1 MQDRKN
7 IFLDKKCTFL
17 LKQTQFVHG
26 GDKMKFIY
34 EKERHGKLLCYI
46 NDDLDVPAHI
56 HDNIELIYI
65 IRGTAKAF
73 YDGKEYALSKGDAFI
88 AFPQRVHYFYESHDI
103 DAVISIIPI
112 EYLPEF
118 RNLFTEKN
126 ILTPHLTDVPSLAG
140 TLLKEAATVQTAYDK
155 AFRRG
160 AILSAFSLLA
170 EKAEFI
176 DKKASDVSTLQKIL
190 DYCENNYKEN
200 ISLEDVSKALF
211 ISKSYIS
218 HIFSEKIQMGFR
230 DYLNSLRVSHSLNH
244 LKDGKL
250 SVSEI
255 AVECGFESIRSFN
268 RAFKKIYTTTPTEYK
283 RSSDKLM

>member
-1 MQDRKN
+1 
-7 IFLDKKCTFL
+7 
-17 LKQTQFVHG
+17 
-26 GDKMKFIY
+26 MKFIY
-34 EKERHGKLLCYI
+34 EKERHGKLLCYT

-140 TLLKEAATVQTAYDK
+140 TLLENAATKSSAYHK
-155 AFRRG
+155 AFQRG
-160 AILSAFSLLA
+160 AILSAFSLLFD
-170 EKAEFI
+170 KAEFTG
-176 DKKASDVSTLQKIL
+176 KKNTDSSTLQKIL
-190 DYCENNYKEN
+190 DYCESNYKEN
-200 ISLEDVSKALF
+200 ISLEDISKELF

-218 HIFSEKIQMGFR
+218 HIFSEKVQMGFR
-230 DYLNSLRVSHSLNH
+230 DYLNSLRVSFALNH

-250 SVSEI
+250 SMSEI
-255 AVECGFESIRSFN
+255 STLCGFESIRSFN
-268 RAFKKIYTTTPTEYK
+268 RAFRKIYQTTPTEYK
-283 RSSDKLM
+283 RNLNI

>member
-1 MQDRKN
+1 
-7 IFLDKKCTFL
+7 
-17 LKQTQFVHG
+17 
-26 GDKMKFIY
+26 MKFIY

-73 YDGKEYALSKGDAFI
+73 YDGKEYTLSAKDAFI
-88 AFPQRVHYFYESHDI
+88 AFPQRVHYFYESRDVE
-103 DAVISIIPI
+103 AVISIIPI

-118 RNLFTEKN
+118 RNLFTKKN
-126 ILTPHLTDVPSLAG
+126 ILTPLIRDIPPLAG

>member
-1 MQDRKN
+1 
-7 IFLDKKCTFL
+7 
-17 LKQTQFVHG
+17 
-26 GDKMKFIY
+26 MKFIY
-34 EKERHGKLLCYI
+34 EKERNGKFLCYI
-46 NDDLDVPAHI
+46 NDTMDVPAHI

-65 IRGTAKAF
+65 LRGTAKAF
-73 YDGKEYALSKGDAFI
+73 YDGQEYLLSAGDAFI
-88 AFPQRVHYFYESHDI
+88 AFPQRVHYFYESRDI
-103 DAVISIIPI
+103 EAVISIIPI

-126 ILTPHLTDVPSLAG
+126 ILTPHIKDIPPLAG
-140 TLLKEAATVQTAYDK
+140 TLLKEAADIQSGYYK

-170 EKAEFI
+170 EKAEFT

-230 DYLNSLRVSHSLNH
+230 DYINSLRVSHSLNY

-250 SVSEI
+250 SISD
-255 AVECGFESIRSFN
+255 AATECGFENIRSFN
-268 RAFKKIYTTTPTEYK
+268 RAFKKIYSTTPTEY
-283 RSSDKLM
+283 RRNSDKLM

>member
-1 MQDRKN
+1 MQ
-7 IFLDKKCTFL
+7 
-17 LKQTQFVHG
+17 
-26 GDKMKFIY
+26 FIY
-34 EKERHGKLLCYI
+34 EKKRHGKLHCYI

-56 HDNIELIYI
+56 HDNVELIYI

-103 DAVISIIPI
+103 EAVISIIPI

-140 TLLKEAATVQTAYDK
+140 TLLENAATKSSAYHK
-155 AFRRG
+155 AFQRG
-160 AILSAFSLLA
+160 AILSAFSLLFD
-170 EKAEFI
+170 KAEFS
-176 DKKASDVSTLQKIL
+176 DKKNTDSSTLQKIL
-190 DYCENNYKEN
+190 DYCESNYKEN
-200 ISLEDVSKALF
+200 ISLEDISKELF

-218 HIFSEKIQMGFR
+218 HIFSEKVQMGFR
-230 DYLNSLRVSHSLNH
+230 DYLNSLRVSFALNH

-250 SVSEI
+250 SMSEI
-255 AVECGFESIRSFN
+255 STLCGFESIRSFN
-268 RAFKKIYTTTPTEYK
+268 RAFRKIYQTTPTEYK
-283 RSSDKLM
+283 RNLNI